1 MAEMDRRRE
10 IEDAASVLF
19 RERGYAG
26 TSVREIARSL
36 DIQGASL
43 YEHVTSKHDVLWAII
58 DRMAGRF
65 ERAADL
71 AETAAAPHPAARL
84 LRLVRAHVEVVTD
97 DPGAASVFVH
107 EWRSLSDDRRA
118 VIEHRR
124 DQYEAR
130 FRSVIAEGIAG
141 SAFATTDPPAASAFI
156 LTALN
161 GLVSWYR
168 PDGRLCPADIQEL
181 FSDLALRALIGHP
194 DRGRTGD
201 GPTAR

>member
-1 MAEMDRRRE
+1 MAEMTRRRE
-10 IEDAASVLF
+10 IEDAASTLF

-43 YEHVTSKHDVLWAII
+43 YEHVTSKHEVLWAII

-65 ERAADL
+65 ECAADL
-71 AETAAAPHPAARL
+71 AEAAASPDPASRL

-107 EWRSLSDDRRA
+107 EWRSLSGDRRT

-124 DQYEAR
+124 DRYEAR
-130 FRSVIAEGIAG
+130 FRSVIAEGVVG
-141 SAFATTDPPAASAFI
+141 STFATTDPTAASAFI

-168 PDGRLCPADIQEL
+168 PDGRLRPVEIQGL
-181 FSDLALRALIGHP
+181 FSELALRALLGP
-194 DRGRTGD
+194 DRDRSD
-201 GPTAR
+201 VGPTER